1 MGARSQASVPT
12 DGTLDPVDDD
22 LICLPEQPAGVSWP
36 TRDWPTGD
44 TLPDD
49 AARAIDEMFEDQG
62 RYEQTYAVLIVHGG
76 KLVVERYAGEV
87 EHWDRPSEPV
97 DRDTPLLSWSM
108 AKSMLHAAVGLAV
121 GDGLLDVDARAPVA
135 AWSDPDDPRHSIT
148 LEHLLTMR
156 DGLAFNEDYIDGETS
171 DVIEML
177 FGSGQD
183 DVARFAAAQPLRA
196 DPGAVF
202 NYSSGTSNIVARILG
217 DALGDTD
224 IREFLRT
231 RLFEPIGMHH
241 ADPRV
246 DEAGTF
252 VGSSYVH
259 APAREF
265 AKFGLLYL
273 RDGVWDD
280 TRLLPEGWVDHG
292 RRQRSWD
299 PVDQAGYGAHWWTTG
314 DELGTF
320 RAAGYQGQA
329 IVVCPAHDLVIVRLG
344 QTDAMHA
351 ADLAAWRARM
361 VRAFE
366 PAAS

>member
-1 MGARSQASVPT
+1 M
-12 DGTLDPVDDD
+12 DDD
-22 LICLPEQPAGVSWP
+22 LIRLPEQPAGVSWP
-36 TRDWPTGD
+36 TADWPTGG

-49 AARAIDEMFEDQG
+49 ARRAIDEMFDD
-62 RYEQTYAVLIVHGG
+62 RDRFEQTYAVLVVHGG
-76 KLVVERYAGEV
+76 RLVFERYAGELV
-87 EHWDRPSEPV
+87 HWDRPSERV
-97 DRDTPLLSWSM
+97 NRDTPLLSWSM
-108 AKSMLHAAVGLAV
+108 AKSMLHAAVGIAV
-121 GDGLLDVDARAPVA
+121 GDGLLDIEAPAPAPVA
-135 AWSDPDDPRHSIT
+135 AWSDPDDPRHAIT

-156 DGLAFNEDYIDGETS
+156 DGLAFNEDYIDGESS

-183 DVARFAAAQPLRA
+183 DVARFAADRPLRA
-196 DPGAVF
+196 EPGTVF

-217 DALGDTD
+217 DALAGRDVRD
-224 IREFLRT
+224 FLRA
-231 RLFEPIGMHH
+231 RLFEPIGMRH

-259 APAREF
+259 APTREL

-273 RDGVWDD
+273 RDGVWDG
-280 TRLLPEGWVDHG
+280 TRVLPDGWVDHG

-329 IVVCPAHDLVIVRLG
+329 IVICPAHDLLIVRLG
-344 QTDAMHA
+344 KTDAVHSP
-351 ADLAAWRARM
+351 DLAAWRARM
-361 VRAFE
+361 VRAFG
-366 PAAS
+366 PPSA